1 MKAAGRKKLE
11 RETRK
16 ATGASRRAKA
26 GPKTAASPKAAA
38 VPLPKG
44 AVSLP
49 TATGRPAKSTG
60 ALPSSAGAVPKGA
73 ASMPKAIPAAAN
85 PRANSAASRRG
96 VSDDARR
103 GVLVAPT
110 GVKSKRRAALAAEV
124 QSNPFRFLIK
134 DEMELLFDLG
144 GDVLTTLRGMG
155 APVVGKKM
163 NPRLLLKWLESN
175 HDRVPKVRA
184 EEGAE

>member
-1 MKAAGRKKLE
+1 MK
-11 RETRK
+11 
-16 ATGASRRAKA
+16 KA
-26 GPKTAASPKAAA
+26 GGKKRERGPRQEPVASTRSSAAPKMPASPKAA
-38 VPLPKG
+38 LP
-44 AVSLP
+44 
-49 TATGRPAKSTG
+49 
-60 ALPSSAGAVPKGA
+60 
-73 ASMPKAIPAAAN
+73 
-85 PRANSAASRRG
+85 RR

-110 GVKSKRRAALAAEV
+110 GAKSRRRAALAAEV
-124 QSNPFRFLIK
+124 ESNPFRFLIK

-163 NPRLLLKWLESN
+163 NPRLLMKWLEAN